1 MSVSGCVY
9 LVGAGPGDPGL
20 LTLRGQRCLAAADV
34 VVHDDLVGRRLL
46 EHVRSD
52 AEVIAVGGAHG
63 DPARLDQAAIERLL
77 VARARAGKT
86 VVRLKNGDPFLFG
99 RGAEEAEALRRA
111 AVPFEVVP
119 GVSAALAVPA
129 YAGIPAT
136 HRDHAS
142 LITIATGHQARP
154 APDAE
159 PTVPA
164 LPWSA
169 LARQGGTLVFLMGM
183 RQLPL
188 IMTKLMEHGLAR
200 DTPAAVVERGTTGR
214 QRTVV
219 ATVAT
224 LAERVRGAGL
234 GPPGVVVVGNVVGVR
249 ERVRWFE
256 DRPLFG
262 RRVVLTRA
270 RAQAGELARPLEEA
284 GADVIVFPT
293 IAIGPPRDPAALD
306 RAVASAFQYDWIVFT
321 SPNGVRVF
329 FERFAT
335 QGRDVRELAQVR
347 LAAIGPETAAELGRR
362 HLRPDVVPA
371 EYRAEGLVE
380 ALAGEDLR
388 GRRFLLP
395 RAAGARA
402 VLPEALAA
410 RGALVEEVVAY
421 EAVLPRDADV
431 DGLRA
436 ALAAGAVDA
445 IAFTSS
451 STVRNF
457 VTLLGADE
465 VGRLVRDGR
474 PAIACIGPVTAETAR
489 AAGLVVAVEPTA
501 YTAPALA
508 AALVER
514 LRGHG

>member
-1 MSVSGCVY
+1 MPRRRRCDAGASRRRRPAGGRNRGRGRAGIPRRGRRRLQQRHRGTRDARRRPADAARAGHRSRRPPPSRGARHGPCRRRGGPRPHRGDPPPRRRRRGTEGSLGGRVH
-9 LVGAGPGDPGL
+9 LVGGGPGDPGL
-20 LTLRGQRCLAAADV
+20 LALRGQRCLAAAEV
-34 VVHDDLVGRRLL
+34 VVHDDLVSRRLL
-46 EHVRSD
+46 EHARPD
-52 AEVIAVGGAHG
+52 AEIVAVGGAHG
-63 DPARLDQAAIERLL
+63 DPARLGQDVIEALL

-111 AVPFEVVP
+111 GIPFEVVP
-119 GVSAALAVPA
+119 GVTAALAVPA

-142 LITIATGHQARP
+142 LITIATGYQARP

-306 RAVASAFQYDWIVFT
+306 RAVASAFQYDWIVFP

-347 LAAIGPETAAELGRR
+347 LAAIGPETAAELGR
-362 HLRPDVVPA
+362 P
-371 EYRAEGLVE
+371 
-380 ALAGEDLR
+380 
-388 GRRFLLP
+388 
-395 RAAGARA
+395 
-402 VLPEALAA
+402 
-410 RGALVEEVVAY
+410 
-421 EAVLPRDADV
+421 
-431 DGLRA
+431 
-436 ALAAGAVDA
+436 
-445 IAFTSS
+445 
-451 STVRNF
+451 
-457 VTLLGADE
+457 
-465 VGRLVRDGR
+465 
-474 PAIACIGPVTAETAR
+474 
-489 AAGLVVAVEPTA
+489 
-501 YTAPALA
+501 
-508 AALVER
+508 
-514 LRGHG
+514 

>member
-1 MSVSGCVY
+1 
-9 LVGAGPGDPGL
+9 
-20 LTLRGQRCLAAADV
+20 
-34 VVHDDLVGRRLL
+34 
-46 EHVRSD
+46 
-52 AEVIAVGGAHG
+52 
-63 DPARLDQAAIERLL
+63 
-77 VARARAGKT
+77 
-86 VVRLKNGDPFLFG
+86 
-99 RGAEEAEALRRA
+99 
-111 AVPFEVVP
+111 
-119 GVSAALAVPA
+119 
-129 YAGIPAT
+129 T

-169 LARQGGTLVFLMGM
+169 LACQGGTLVFLMGM

-234 GPPGVVVVGNVVGVR
+234 GPPGVVVVGKGVG
-249 ERVRWFE
+249 
-256 DRPLFG
+256 
-262 RRVVLTRA
+262 
-270 RAQAGELARPLEEA
+270 
-284 GADVIVFPT
+284 
-293 IAIGPPRDPAALD
+293 
-306 RAVASAFQYDWIVFT
+306 
-321 SPNGVRVF
+321 
-329 FERFAT
+329 
-335 QGRDVRELAQVR
+335 VRELAQVR

-410 RGALVEEVVAY
+410 RGALVEEVMAY

-436 ALAAGAVDA
+436 ALAAVAVDA

-457 VTLLGADE
+457 VTLLGA
-465 VGRLVRDGR
+465 
-474 PAIACIGPVTAETAR
+474 
-489 AAGLVVAVEPTA
+489 
-501 YTAPALA
+501 
-508 AALVER
+508 
-514 LRGHG
+514 